1 MTDIPTPKEL
11 LSFAHQLADAAARV
25 SLPLFRNLPHVDNK
39 ISRGFD
45 PVTEADRNAE
55 AAIRGLIETHYP
67 AHGIHG
73 EEFGVKQGHEWQW
86 VLDPI
91 DGTRAFISGVPTWGA
106 LIALNEK
113 GVPKVGMMDQPFT
126 GERYYA
132 VNGGGAFLRH
142 HQDLYKLSTRAC
154 PTLSQAIITST
165 SVDHLA
171 GAALSK
177 WHKIAAE
184 AKLARYGGDCYGYAM
199 VAAGHIDAV
208 IESGLQ
214 AYDIQA
220 LIPIVEE
227 AGGIVSNWQGGDV
240 ANGGDV
246 LACGD
251 RALHAEILAHLA

>member
-1 MTDIPTPKEL
+1 MPNAVYSEFL
-11 LSFAHQLADAAARV
+11 AFAHEMADAAAAI
-25 SLPLFRNLPHVDNK
+25 SLPLFRQPVTIDNK
-39 ISRGFD
+39 LTSGFD
-45 PVTEADRNAE
+45 PVTQADRDSELAMRQMIE
-55 AAIRGLIETHYP
+55 AKFPSHAIL
-67 AHGIHG
+67 G
-73 EEFGVKQGHEWQW
+73 EEWGAKAGDDFQW

-132 VNGGGAFLRH
+132 MNGGGAFLRH

-154 PTLSQAIITST
+154 PTLSQATITTT

-177 WHKIAAE
+177 WPKIAAE

-199 VAAGHIDAV
+199 VAAGHIDAA